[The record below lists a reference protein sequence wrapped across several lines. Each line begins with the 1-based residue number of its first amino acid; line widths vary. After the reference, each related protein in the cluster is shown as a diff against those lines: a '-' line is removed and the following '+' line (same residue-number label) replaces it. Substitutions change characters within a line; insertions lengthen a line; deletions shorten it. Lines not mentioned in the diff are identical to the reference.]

1 MSYSALGFI
10 GLPATAAC
18 LWLQFHTRMS
28 RPEEAVAHL
37 ESPLKKK
44 KRSKSLSS
52 SLNDKLSSLVL
63 WAQSQNSLP
72 IAQTSAI
79 RLI

>member
-18 LWLQFHTRMS
+18 LWLQLHTRMS

-37 ESPLKKK
+37 ESPLKK
-44 KRSKSLSS
+44 RSKSLSS
-52 SLNDKLSSLVL
+52 SLNDKLSCLVL

-72 IAQTSAI
+72 ITQTSAI